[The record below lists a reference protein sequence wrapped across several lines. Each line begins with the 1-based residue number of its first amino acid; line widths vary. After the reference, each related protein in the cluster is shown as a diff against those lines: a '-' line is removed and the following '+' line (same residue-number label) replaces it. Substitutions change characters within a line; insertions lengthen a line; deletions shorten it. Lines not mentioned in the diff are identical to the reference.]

1 MDMTHVIIVTYVI
14 HSLLEIFT
22 YIFCKAM
29 PNKPFMTIFC
39 LYFQIW
45 LCCIFYFGRQKL
57 MQLEDILHIVK
68 ASDTECEA
76 LSSGV
81 EFDDD
86 KWWELDEI

>member
-1 MDMTHVIIVTYVI
+1 
-14 HSLLEIFT
+14 
-22 YIFCKAM
+22 
-29 PNKPFMTIFC
+29 
-39 LYFQIW
+39 
-45 LCCIFYFGRQKL
+45 